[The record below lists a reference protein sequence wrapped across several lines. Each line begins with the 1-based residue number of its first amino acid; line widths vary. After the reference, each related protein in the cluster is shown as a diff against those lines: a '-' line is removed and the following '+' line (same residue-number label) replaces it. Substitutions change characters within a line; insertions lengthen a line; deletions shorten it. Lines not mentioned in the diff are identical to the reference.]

1 MMAAVY
7 NEKKVIMNKEEIS
20 RTVKRLAMEIVE
32 KNFGVKDL
40 VVIGIQTRGVHLAR
54 RIINEMV
61 AARLIQSV
69 EDVAF
74 GKLDITLYRD
84 DIASKSIP
92 PLIRE
97 TEIPFDISDKKIIL
111 VDDVIFTGRSIRAA
125 MDELMDF
132 GRPQSIQLAV
142 FVDRGHRELPIEPNF
157 TGKKF
162 ITTREELIA
171 VELEESDGQDRI
183 VLKTTASGD
192 ANVQS

>member
-1 MMAAVY
+1 MAETY
-7 NEKKVIMNKEEIS
+7 SEKKVIMNKEEIS
-20 RTVKRLAMEIVE
+20 RTVKRLAVEIVE
-32 KNFGVKDL
+32 KNFGVKDI
-40 VVIGIQTRGVHLAR
+40 VIIGLQTRGVHLAR

-61 AARLIQSV
+61 AAKLIQSAD
-69 EDVAF
+69 DVAF

-84 DIASKSIP
+84 DISTISTT

-97 TEIPFDISDKKIIL
+97 TEIPFDITDKKIIL

-162 ITTREELIA
+162 ITMREELIA
-171 VELEESDGQDRI
+171 VELDEVDGTDRI
-183 VLKTTASGD
+183 VLKTTKSGD